1 MNNKSYLI
9 AIALVCL
16 AIFFP
21 HLDVVEVN
29 IMEAR
34 NFITAREMLD
44 YGNWFHTTMNLE
56 PRYEKPPL
64 PTWMTALSG
73 AIFGM
78 DNLIALRL
86 PAVFTVVLLLF
97 SFYFLGIQTLRDKK
111 QAFLGTLILSTSFY
125 IIFSGRNGQWDIFTH
140 AFMLFAIYQLFM
152 AFESDERSWKHWS
165 LVGVFMGLSFM
176 SKGPVSFY
184 ALFLPFLIAYGFVFK
199 FKGFKHKVPSL
210 LASLLIFVIVGLT
223 WGIYIYLTD
232 TSAAEVA
239 TNKEAV
245 RWTNYEV
252 KPFYHYWSFFIQSG
266 IWTFFS
272 FIALLYPFMIK
283 RVEDKKLYRF
293 SLIWTL
299 AAVVLLSLIPEKKE
313 RYLLPVLIPLAMN
326 TSFYIKYLISKTKDL
341 KKSDIYIANFGF
353 GLIGLI
359 GLIIPIGIYLFFDGQ
374 ITGYWVAY
382 FFTSASLFSI
392 GVLLFIWLKKRA
404 YEKCFYGIIL
414 FACSIVLFGFP
425 IAELTYD
432 NNNYHSLNEFREMDG
447 MQDLEIYSTALL
459 IPRPELIY
467 DLGEPMKRVNKP
479 EQLPQSKA
487 FALFV
492 YDTIPQIIQEQYK
505 AEFKVKFDINN
516 VKEGKRGHKEKK
528 TMKLYVL
535 EKKE

>member
-165 LVGVFMGLSFM
+165 LAGVFMGLSFM

-252 KPFYHYWSFFIQSG
+252 KPFYHYWSFFTQSG

-479 EQLPQSKA
+479 EQLPQSKT

>member
-382 FFTSASLFSI
+382 FFTSATLFSI

>member
-1 MNNKSYLI
+1 MNNRSYLI

-73 AIFGM
+73 ALFGM

-86 PAVFTVVLLLF
+86 PAVFTVILLLF

-111 QAFLGTLILSTSFY
+111 QAFIGTLILSTSFY

-165 LVGVFMGLSFM
+165 LAGLFMGLSFM

-199 FKGFKHKVPSL
+199 YKGFKQKVPSL
-210 LASLLIFVIVGLT
+210 ITSLIIFVIVGLT

-232 TSAAEVA
+232 TSAAEYA

-252 KPFYHYWSFFIQSG
+252 KPFYHYWSFFSQSG

-299 AAVVLLSLIPEKKE
+299 SAVVLLSIIPEKKE

-326 TSFYIKYLISKTKDL
+326 TSFYIKYLISKTNEL
-341 KKSDIYIANFGF
+341 KKTDIYLANFGF

-359 GLIIPIGIYLFFDGQ
+359 GFIIPIGIYLFFDGQ
-374 ITGYWVAY
+374 MTGYWVAY

-392 GVLLFIWLKKRA
+392 GILLFIWLKKRA

-414 FACSIVLFGFP
+414 FVCSIVLFGFQ

-432 NNNYHSLNEFREMDG
+432 NDKYHSLNHFREMDG

-467 DLGEPMKRVNKP
+467 DLGEPMKRVKTP
-479 EQLPQSKA
+479 DELPQLET

-492 YDTIPQIIQEQYK
+492 YDTIPQIIQEQFK
-505 AEFKVKFDINN
+505 AEFKAKFDINN
-516 VKEGKRGHKEKK
+516 LKEGKRGHNKRK
-528 TMKLYVL
+528 TIKLFVL